1 MNVRMAASSDRRA
14 ESHVAADV
22 TAKLRPPEVEIH
34 VDDVRRVQ
42 EMLEC
47 DKANA
52 RARRLQRRPL
62 RRSPVLTGSTLKLI

>member
-1 MNVRMAASSDRRA
+1 MNIRMAACSDRRA
-14 ESHVAADV
+14 ESHVVADV
-22 TAKLRPPEVEIH
+22 TAKLRPPEVDSH

-42 EMLEC
+42 DTLEF

-62 RRSPVLTGSTLKLI
+62 RRCLT